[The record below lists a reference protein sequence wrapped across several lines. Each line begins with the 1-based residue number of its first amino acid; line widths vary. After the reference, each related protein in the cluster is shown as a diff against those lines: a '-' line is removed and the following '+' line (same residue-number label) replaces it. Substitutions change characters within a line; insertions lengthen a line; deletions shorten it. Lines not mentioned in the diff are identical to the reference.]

1 LGFNRQT
8 VPGDV
13 IRDDRQ
19 GQEPAQRAT
28 SATSG
33 AQKTAQIPPAAKA
46 TNVTATVSETGS
58 RRTGPVADLSLGGAG
73 IGRSIQ
79 SGSWQAAWI
88 DGSKPGGDMTRWKLA
103 RLTTLA
109 AVAATAAL
117 PALAAAPKYY
127 FQMQP
132 VKAGAEID
140 EATKTFAAEALRAEL
155 AARPEWASDVGPAGQ
170 LGPGQ
175 DRGALVAE
183 LKKRNLRGFDV
194 TARIEKLKQEVKE
207 PKPGARNKQLAV
219 EVNLTVFGTTIP
231 DAKLAFSGDG
241 QSGSEAEVSE
251 KRLAADTADTTHDV
265 LKDAIKQAVDQA
277 VLKLSLG
284 KAGPMNERHRHKK

>member
-1 LGFNRQT
+1 
-8 VPGDV
+8 
-13 IRDDRQ
+13 
-19 GQEPAQRAT
+19 
-28 SATSG
+28 
-33 AQKTAQIPPAAKA
+33 
-46 TNVTATVSETGS
+46 
-58 RRTGPVADLSLGGAG
+58 
-73 IGRSIQ
+73 
-79 SGSWQAAWI
+79 
-88 DGSKPGGDMTRWKLA
+88 MMRWKLA
-103 RLTTLA
+103 TLTTLA
-109 AVAATAAL
+109 AVAALAAAL
-117 PALAAAPKYY
+117 PALAAAPKFY

-132 VKAGAEID
+132 VKAGPEID

-175 DRGALVAE
+175 DRGALVGE

-265 LKDAIKQAVDQA
+265 IKDAIKQAVDQA

-284 KAGPMNERHRHKK
+284 KAGPMNERHRHKQ

>member
-1 LGFNRQT
+1 
-8 VPGDV
+8 
-13 IRDDRQ
+13 
-19 GQEPAQRAT
+19 
-28 SATSG
+28 
-33 AQKTAQIPPAAKA
+33 
-46 TNVTATVSETGS
+46 
-58 RRTGPVADLSLGGAG
+58 
-73 IGRSIQ
+73 
-79 SGSWQAAWI
+79 
-88 DGSKPGGDMTRWKLA
+88 MTRWKLA
-103 RLTTLA
+103 GLA
-109 AVAATAAL
+109 AVAALAALATTISAL
-117 PALAAAPKYY
+117 PALASAPKFY

-132 VKAGAEID
+132 VKAGPEVDQAI
-140 EATKTFAAEALRAEL
+140 KTYAAEALRAEL

-170 LGPGQ
+170 LGPNQ
-175 DRGALVAE
+175 DRGALVTE

-219 EVNLTVFGTTIP
+219 EVEVTVFGTTIP

-251 KRLAADTADTTHDV
+251 KRLAVDTVDTTHDV

-277 VLKLSLG
+277 VLKLSIG